1 MPFRSRKK
9 PAGKLAAKTKPRLQ
23 ASQALLALVSKP
35 IRPTRAAAKCNG
47 SGPSI
52 YVNLDVNDEDLEMKD
67 ANDLENGDEIIPGGT
82 FGAGSK
88 EDEDEDMLDADCSE
102 DISDT
107 DHSDAEVDGP
117 PPTKRARTKST
128 NSKAKSSPKAR
139 VASKRKAST
148 RFKTITTSDAD
159 TNSEANED
167 VVPGLKSSKKTILKL
182 PPRPGRPANIFS
194 GEVAVFDKAAQLEAR
209 MIAYDESEEDDQ
221 GGDGDDTL
229 AKPTQGTK
237 KVYDHSP
244 GYRAHLKPLW
254 TIREMFD
261 DLAANLKKS
270 GFTDIAN
277 MMDARP
283 LKVGTF
289 CSGTEAPILAMRM
302 LKDSLAEQGL
312 KFNFEQLISA
322 EIHPAKAAFI
332 ERNFKC
338 PLIARDIMEFSRQ
351 ALGDKVN
358 KFESEWT
365 VTTAYGGKA
374 KVPGDL
380 DVLIAGFAC
389 DDFSLLNSHRKGL
402 DDRGESGD
410 TFYAIRHYVSRFKP
424 KMIILENVISAPWL
438 KAKKK
443 RGSKKCEDE
452 PKSIL
457 DLMEEL
463 GYAISF
469 VKMDTKEYYL
479 PHTRQR
485 GYMVCILRSSYKA
498 GDLDQ
503 QTLEFKK
510 FLEVNF
516 KRPAS
521 VPIEALLLDYDSPL
535 LKLTSKDEVGYKKR
549 ASTSWEKCK
558 LGHHDYS
565 QKHALGNKHPI
576 TGWRPNGAKVL
587 PDFWQPT
594 DGLTERVLDTVDLSH
609 ARNVKYKGVDDRYQ
623 NRILELSQNVYRVED
638 STKEG
643 IMGCLTPSNQLFS
656 TKRGGRISGIEA
668 FATQGY
674 DTYAASF
681 DYMSESLMHDMSG
694 NAMTSTVVGT
704 FMFAAFIHFKNVFN
718 FEGRSR
724 QLDPPEADSR
734 YLGEEYLI
742 SSESHPSSYEPV
754 SVAYLS
760 ALANSTGRMCI
771 CEGREKTLSRALQ
784 RCKICNHISCVKCG
798 QNPCH
803 DYEPFEAERKSPL
816 VFSETIKRCL
826 PFQINLA
833 ELFPGVADSEHFQ
846 NFNKPAGISNKD
858 WADVKNVRIK
868 KALQSKV
875 AYRSS
880 RRAESWQVFYDC
892 PAALLILEVSATCAE
907 WLLYAN
913 VADLPLANTMRK
925 FFKRIPIARMRPT
938 GSDMMLG
945 TWQLFV
951 VSPKI
956 FKAKMTSSGKL
967 EESFESER
975 GLVDFA
981 HTLVYPIVDL
991 DVFAAEGVK
1000 PENFEPLYRKWFDQ
1014 DIRGKYLRSAI
1025 CGQAW
1030 NSLHAKVTTEAN
1042 QRQLFLF
1049 LHHNTGSGDPTTH
1062 YFSVSSDLSRKRY
1075 GEDVKTVANLSPDWR
1090 QLLIRAEEDKS
1101 GGLKVNGVP
1110 VDAHQGNDVKLVD
1123 ITVDGYWID
1132 LPKYQLDLSPGQLM
1146 LYSNIAN
1153 NISDIQSPCGKK
1165 RTVFEAS
1172 AQLASN
1178 IGSPWRLNRWVP
1190 IVRSNQNLIWN
1201 SILYALEKKLV
1212 LPGHREA
1219 DNSWVHHDE
1228 NVSECTSCSPPLPQ
1242 MVWFLNGKGKPEPTE
1257 NPEMASIH
1265 ERAVKNCPVPIE
1277 ALVRL
1282 SDDGRLNFKVGVD
1295 PTTLVHQAKAM
1306 LLTGGNSRSKAT
1318 LASSICTSYRLV
1330 TDDGKNATPSLTE
1343 FLVQNTS
1350 KVLPDPAFIE
1360 PLSPFK
1366 DFSIAPTKLVHQ
1378 QASALTWMLS
1388 QESQP
1393 KFFTEVE
1400 LVEGYYKEIGYRI
1413 EGKAEQDVRV
1423 AGGILAQAVGFGKTI
1438 LILSAIAQHLNR
1450 IEGLVKESNAA
1461 GISGAL
1467 PTKATLILVPPHLVD
1482 QWDGEVEK
1490 FMGKLYGTDQLVVIK
1505 NFNKLESLK
1514 VSQIQQATIVIVA
1527 WNLYSSER
1535 YISALSS
1542 FAGVAQPAQNTS
1554 IRAKREWYKQA
1565 LKRVEE
1571 HIDQLHHNTEF
1582 KSNPASFVPFLK
1594 KKYDDNVQ
1602 ATSKNDAYMPSV
1614 HLTGRKY
1621 AAAQQAKDAESHT
1634 EAMDEDDS
1642 ASENLQNPVSS
1653 GDEKTGK
1660 KRTRASM
1667 EISANLAAAEFKCV
1681 FNFGTQHPG
1690 RDVLE
1695 SMNCPILE
1703 IFKWG
1708 RVVVDEHT
1716 YAKDSELLFLESAK
1730 TFNVW
1735 ILSGTPRLGAF
1746 HDVKA
1751 MATLIGINLGRDDFA
1766 SMKADVFK
1774 QKTGDLTKSELFAA
1788 FKQTP
1793 SLAWQRARWK
1803 HAQKFLDV
1811 FMRRDSVDVSAIKC
1825 HKHILAV
1832 NQSAS
1837 ELAMYMELND
1847 HVLAHDFK
1855 IISTRFSGDDKSKQ
1869 IKDATSGSE
1878 DGKVALFLR
1887 ASSFGVPRA
1896 DGDAGEVSTPNA
1908 LLMCEQIAALRYNE
1922 YQDKL
1927 DHLYHELKKAYIL
1940 EKKESCPL
1948 YETWKRRANANHYG
1962 DHSTTQTIKNL
1973 LTQVK
1978 REFTQETWMEYWRK
1992 ANDTDKLRAHLPLFP
2007 EGQTEVTGLTHLTRS
2022 VAALR
2027 TSASHLNRIS
2037 EEVTRYKRSLRVFLA
2052 VRQIQQSNPMECSK
2066 CQEQTPVSKL
2076 TLLGQC
2082 GHVICDKCELTH
2094 ICGVLK
2100 NGYACNASVAEHQ
2113 QISCVSLGVQTV
2125 SDITSHFG
2133 SKMDY
2138 LVDLITGWK
2147 KVDVTNY
2154 DDHGMQ
2160 ENNTIKPGDKILVFV
2175 QHEKTQKKVEEA
2187 LRAANI
2193 TFACLNKGI
2202 ASASSIL
2209 KNFQNEKSLSPRV
2222 LVMSTGDESAA
2233 GSNLTVARHVIFVQ
2247 PLYTTGSTARQ
2258 EYESAMTQA
2267 IGRSRRHGQKLS
2279 VNVYE
2284 LVTTGTIEV
2293 DYQEFRRGCILE
2305 RENPESDILTPL
2317 TRSASSNLHGPLS
2330 SAIASAISFDG

>member
-1 MPFRSRKK
+1 MPPKGMKK
-9 PAGKLAAKTKPRLQ
+9 PAGNVLPKTKACLR
-23 ASQALLALVSKP
+23 ASQAPVALVSKP
-35 IRPTRAAAKCNG
+35 IRPIRAAAKGNG
-47 SGPSI
+47 SGASI
-52 YVNLDVNDEDLEMKD
+52 YVYMDVDDEDLEMKD
-67 ANDLENGDEIIPGGT
+67 ADDKNGAEFVPGGAL
-82 FGAGSK
+82 GAESK
-88 EDEDEDMLDADCSE
+88 KYDEKDM
-102 DISDT
+102 SDT
-107 DHSDAEVDGP
+107 DLSGIVSDADQSDAEVDA
-117 PPTKRARTKST
+117 PPTKRARTKSAT
-128 NSKAKSSPKAR
+128 SKAKPALKTRA
-139 VASKRKAST
+139 ASKRKAAT
-148 RFKTITTSDAD
+148 KVKAITKSDAD
-159 TNSEANED
+159 TNNELNEE
-167 VVPGLKSSKKTILKL
+167 VVTELKSSAKATLKL
-182 PPRPGRPANIFS
+182 PPRPGRPPNIFS
-194 GEVAVFDKAAQLEAR
+194 GEVAIFDEAAQLEAR
-209 MIAYDESEEDDQ
+209 MIVYHESEEDDQ
-221 GGDGDDTL
+221 DEDEDE
-229 AKPTQGTK
+229 AVVKPTKGTK
-237 KVYDHSP
+237 KAYDHSP

-254 TIREMFD
+254 TIREIFD

-270 GFTDIAN
+270 GFEDITN

-302 LKDSLAEQGL
+302 LKDSLAQLGL

-351 ALGDKVN
+351 ALTDKIN
-358 KFESEWT
+358 QCESEWT

-443 RGSKKCEDE
+443 RGTKNSENE

-463 GYAISF
+463 GYAVSF

-498 GDLDQ
+498 GDLDEK
-503 QTLEFKK
+503 TLNFKK
-510 FLEVNF
+510 FLEGNF

-521 VPIEALLLDYDSPL
+521 VPIEAMLLDYDSPL
-535 LKLTSKDEVGYKKR
+535 LKLTSKEEDGQKKR

-565 QKHALGNKHPI
+565 QKHGLGNKHPI
-576 TGWRPNGAKVL
+576 TNWMPNGAKVL
-587 PDFWQPT
+587 PEHWQPT

-609 ARNVKYKGVDDRYQ
+609 ARNIKYKGIDDRYQ
-623 NRILELSQNVYRVED
+623 N
-638 STKEG
+638 
-643 IMGCLTPSNQLFS
+643 
-656 TKRGGRISGIEA
+656 
-668 FATQGY
+668 
-674 DTYAASF
+674 
-681 DYMSESLMHDMSG
+681 G

-704 FMFAAFIHFKNVFN
+704 FMFAAFLHFKYIFN
-718 FEGRSR
+718 FEGRPK
-724 QLDPPEADSR
+724 QLDPPEPDSQ

-742 SSESHPSSYEPV
+742 SSESHPASYEPI

-760 ALANSTGRMCI
+760 ALAKSTRRLCI
-771 CEGREKTLSRALQ
+771 CEGREKTLFRTLQ
-784 RCKICNHISCVKCG
+784 RCTICNHISCVKCG

-803 DYEPFEAERKSPL
+803 KYELYEAERESPL
-816 VFSETIKRCL
+816 VFAETIKRCL
-826 PFQINLA
+826 PFQINLG
-833 ELFPGVADSEHFQ
+833 ELFPGVADSDHFRK
-846 NFNKPAGISNKD
+846 FNKPTGITDKD
-858 WADVKNVRIK
+858 WAEVKKFRIR
-868 KALQSKV
+868 KALESTV
-875 AYRSS
+875 AYRLS

-892 PAALLILEVSATCAE
+892 PAAQLVLEVSATGAE

-913 VADLPLANTMRK
+913 VSDLPLANTMGK

-938 GSDMMLG
+938 GSDLMLG

-956 FKAKMTSSGKL
+956 FKANVTSSGHL
-967 EESFESER
+967 EESFQSER

-981 HTLVYPIVDL
+981 HTFVYPFVHL
-991 DVFAAEGVK
+991 DVFAAEGVQ
-1000 PENFEPLYRKWFDQ
+1000 PENFESLYQRWFDE
-1014 DIRGKYLRSAI
+1014 DIRGKYIRSAV

-1030 NSLHAKVTTEAN
+1030 NSLHAKSSTEVKN
-1042 QRQLFLF
+1042 TQLFLF

-1075 GEDVKTVANLSPDWR
+1075 GEEIKAIANLSPDWR
-1090 QLLIRAEEDKS
+1090 QPLIRAREDNA
-1101 GGLKVNGVP
+1101 GELRVDDVP
-1110 VDAHQGNDVKLVD
+1110 VDSHRGSDVKLVD
-1123 ITVDGYWID
+1123 IRVDGYWTD
-1132 LPKYQLDLSPGQLM
+1132 FTKHQLDLSTGQLI
-1146 LYSNIAN
+1146 LYSNVADK
-1153 NISDIQSPCGKK
+1153 ISDIQSPCGKK

-1172 AQLASN
+1172 TQLAFN
-1178 IGSPWRLNRWVP
+1178 VGSLCRLNRWVP
-1190 IVRSNQNLIWN
+1190 IVRSNQNLIW
-1201 SILYALEKKLV
+1201 STILHALEKKLI
-1212 LPGHREA
+1212 LTGHCEA
-1219 DNSWVHHDE
+1219 DNSWVHYDE

-1282 SDDGRLNFKVGVD
+1282 SDDGRLDFKVGID

-1306 LLTGGNSRSKAT
+1306 LVAGGGSRSKTT
-1318 LASSICTSYRLV
+1318 LANSIRTSYRLI
-1330 TDDGKNATPSLTE
+1330 TDDGKNATPNRTE
-1343 FLVQNTS
+1343 FLAWNTS
-1350 KVLPDPAFIE
+1350 KFLPNPTFIE

-1366 DFSIAPTKLVHQ
+1366 DFSNAPAILVHQ

-1393 KFFTEVE
+1393 HTFTEVE

-1438 LILSAIAQHLNR
+1438 LVLSAIAQHLTR
-1450 IEGLVKESNAA
+1450 VEGLIEESNAA

-1490 FMGKLYGTDQLVVIK
+1490 FMGKLYGTDQLVVLK
-1505 NFNKLESLK
+1505 NFNKLESLT
-1514 VSQIQQATIVIVA
+1514 VSQIQKATIVIVA

-1535 YISALSS
+1535 YLSALSS

-1571 HIDQLHHNTEF
+1571 HIDELHQNAEF
-1582 KSNPASFVPFLK
+1582 KSNPSYFVPFLK

-1621 AAAQQAKDAESHT
+1621 VAAQQAKNAAAQT
-1634 EAMDEDDS
+1634 EAMTDDDS
-1642 ASENLQNPVSS
+1642 TSEHVQFPVSS
-1653 GDEKTGK
+1653 GDEMTGK

-1667 EISANLAAAEFKCV
+1667 ERSSNLAAAEEFKCV
-1681 FNFGTQHPG
+1681 FNFGTQCPG
-1690 RDVLE
+1690 EDVLE

-1716 YAKDSELLFLESAK
+1716 YAKESELLFLENVK

-1766 SMKADVFK
+1766 SMKVDVFK

-1793 SLAWQRARWK
+1793 SLAWQRARWEL
-1803 HAQKFLDV
+1803 AQKFLDV
-1811 FMRRDSVDVSAIKC
+1811 FMRQDSVDVSAIKC
-1825 HKHILAV
+1825 HKHVLAV

-1855 IISTRFSGDDKSKQ
+1855 IMSTRSSGDDKSEQ
-1869 IKDATSGSE
+1869 IKDATSGSD

-1887 ASSFGVPRA
+1887 ASSFGVSKA
-1896 DGDAGEVSTPNA
+1896 DGEAGEVSSSNA

-1922 YQDKL
+1922 YQNKL
-1927 DHLYHELKKAYIL
+1927 DHLYHELKKAHIL
-1940 EKKESCPL
+1940 EKKAPCTL
-1948 YETWKRRANANHYG
+1948 YEAWKRRADANHYG
-1962 DHSTTQTIKNL
+1962 DYSMTQTIKNL
-1973 LTQVK
+1973 LAQVK

-1992 ANDTDKLRAHLPLFP
+1992 ADDTNKLRAHLPVFP

-2022 VAALR
+2022 AAALR

-2037 EEVTRYKRSLRVFLA
+2037 EEATSRKRSLRVFLA
-2052 VRQIQQSNPMECSK
+2052 VRQIQQGKSMECSK
-2066 CQEQTPVSKL
+2066 CQQQTPVSNL

-2082 GHVICDKCELTH
+2082 GHVLCDKC
-2094 ICGVLK
+2094 GVTSVCSFQK
-2100 NGYACNASVAEHQ
+2100 SNHTCNASVAEHQ
-2113 QISCVSLGVQTV
+2113 KISCASLGVQTV
-2125 SDITSHFG
+2125 SDIASQFG
-2133 SKMDY
+2133 SKMDC
-2138 LVDLITGWK
+2138 LVDLITGRK
-2147 KVDVTNY
+2147 KVDVTFY
-2154 DDHGMQ
+2154 GDLGM
-2160 ENNTIKPGDKILVFV
+2160 EEDNTIKSGDKILVFV
-2175 QHEKTQKKVEEA
+2175 QHEKTEKKVEEA

-2193 TFACLNKGI
+2193 TFACLNKGV
-2202 ASASSIL
+2202 ASASSTL
-2209 KNFQNEKSLSPRV
+2209 KNFQDESVRSPRV
-2222 LVMSTGDESAA
+2222 LVMGTGDESAA
-2233 GSNLTVARHVIFVQ
+2233 GSNLTVARHIIFVQ

-2258 EYESAMTQA
+2258 EYESAMIQA

-2279 VNVYE
+2279 VNVFE
-2284 LVTTGTIEV
+2284 LITTGTIEV
-2293 DYQEFRRGCILE
+2293 DYQEFRRGCILV
-2305 RENPESDILTPL
+2305 RENPESDILTPF
-2317 TRSASSNLHGPLS
+2317 TRPTSSNVYGPLS
-2330 SAIASAISFDG
+2330 SAIVRAIQFDG